1 MTFKYDVI
9 MFVLIIAKYRLR
21 QEFFEYG
28 TVQNRIIFAMFF
40 YCAVLK
46 IHVGSKTLEPNTC
59 EQVIIKKIPQMWK
72 LRPSTT

>member
-28 TVQNRIIFAMFF
+28 TVQNRIIFPMCF

-46 IHVGSKTLEPNTC
+46 IHVARKILDPTTC
-59 EQVIIKKIPQMWK
+59 EQVIIKKISQMWK